1 MMFCLNR
8 GVVLSGDVDRRC
20 RLVMFCL
27 RRGVA
32 LPGGVVL
39 LEERCRFVCSI
50 YHPVKLILWVVN

>member
-1 MMFCLNR
+1 MMFCLSR

-39 LEERCRFVCSI
+39 LEDCSI
-50 YHPVKLILWVVN
+50 YHPVKLVLWVVN